1 MSCRVFSRRLEYA
14 IQEVLIEK
22 SKQVG
27 CQFIS
32 LNHKVTDRN
41 GILTNIIND
50 LGYSD
55 LGNNQYKIDIE
66 NEYKYTEHYINIMK
80 MELSQL

>member
-1 MSCRVFSRRLEYA
+1 M
-14 IQEVLIEK
+14 
-22 SKQVG
+22 
-27 CQFIS
+27 
-32 LNHKVTDRN
+32 TDRN